1 MIGLLAHKKTLE
13 NELILEAFK
22 KRNLKVDFVDSREI
36 INGIENYHY
45 DLILSRVERD
55 YLFEGIYALKFF
67 ESEGLNVINNSETVY
82 TCQNKYLTYLKLK
95 KYMPK
100 SFLTYTNNFEK
111 ILNAMEKNKM
121 DFPIVIKPIYGGYG
135 NGVVKVN
142 SREELKNIV
151 ELLKFHNR
159 EIFIQEF
166 VKYENDVRAFVVGDD
181 IIGVMERIPKNDW
194 RANFSLGADVREF
207 KLDNE
212 TEELILKC
220 VEKVGA
226 DIVGVDVLVCRD
238 KSYILEMN
246 ITPQF
251 RGMMKFVDVPNAIVD
266 FCISRIKK

>member
-1 MIGLLAHKKTLE
+1 MIGLLAHKKTYE
-13 NELILEAFK
+13 NELILETFK
-22 KRNLKVDFVDSREI
+22 KRNLKIEFIDSMEVV
-36 INGIENYHY
+36 NGGKSNHY

-67 ESEGLNVINNSETVY
+67 ESEGLNVINNSETVH

-100 SFLTYTNNFEK
+100 SLLTYTNNFER

-135 NGVVKVN
+135 NGVIRAN

-151 ELLKFHNR
+151 ELLRFHNR

-166 VKYENDVRAFVVGDD
+166 VKYESDVRAFVVGSE
-181 IIGVMERIPKNDW
+181 IIGAMERIPKNDW
-194 RANFSLGADVREF
+194 RANFSLGADVKEF
-207 KLDNE
+207 KLNDE

-266 FCISRIKK
+266 FCINKMKR